1 MQNSLSVEGRFRP
14 VMGVAPIN
22 ITGAGKASPWI
33 NMGQGKK
40 VRFALL
46 QGAWAGGTA
55 AVTVTQA
62 SDNAGTGEKA
72 VAFTKIWQATI
83 SGQTLD
89 VLAEVAVTSNTFNL
103 STAGVLTIIEIQAG
117 DLDTNNA
124 FNFVRINTA
133 TPGSNADLLAILVDL
148 YDCHVEA
155 KPATLVSI
163 LA

>member
-14 VMGVAPIN
+14 VVGLAPVSVSG
-22 ITGAGKASPWI
+22 TAKTSPWV

-40 VRFALL
+40 ARIALL
-46 QGAWAGGTA
+46 QGAWAGGNA
-55 AVTVTQA
+55 AVTLNQA
-62 SDNAGTGEKA
+62 TDNAGSSSKA
-72 VAFTKIWQATI
+72 VAFTKIWQATV
-83 SGQTLD
+83 SAQTAD

-103 STAGVLTIIEIQAG
+103 STASVLTIIEVPAG
-117 DLDTNNA
+117 DLDTNNGFCFLQVA
-124 FNFVRINTA
+124 TA
-133 TPGSNADLLAILVDL
+133 SPGANADLLAILIDL